1 MPISAEGLMELV
13 YFKRLSDALMDRIC
27 RNYRFDMGI
36 NGGLFAFGSLGGLA
50 PATSVPLYLEKP
62 LCP

>member
-1 MPISAEGLMELV
+1 MELV

-27 RNYRFDMGI
+27 RNYRVDMGI